1 VRTVDCGLAETDELG
16 DRSQCAGSMDDGWA
30 TSTEGERGRGGPSPA
45 ESAATRGLQSTSRG
59 GSNDLDCTPTN
70 YILLT

>member
-1 VRTVDCGLAETDELG
+1 
-16 DRSQCAGSMDDGWA
+16 MDDGWA

-59 GSNDLDCTPTN
+59 GINDLDCTPTN